1 MALTIQLHNKIF
13 EPAAEHKNILSLVL
27 LLNLPSQLRHFSLQV
42 KIADL
47 LSLVDRLKQ
56 MDMTKTDILGLDKKR
71 HQEKNSIV
79 ELFIAVDKVRK
90 FPPFYLQASN
100 YLHEQPRIDRDLLTR
115 LQFCEE
121 CWKNVAT
128 FD

>member
-1 MALTIQLHNKIF
+1 MALPIQLHNKLF
-13 EPAAEHKNILSLVL
+13 EPAAEHKNVLSLVL

-42 KIADL
+42 EVANF

-56 MDMTKTDILGLDKKR
+56 MDMAKTDVLGLDKKR

-79 ELFIAVDKVRK
+79 ELFIAGNKVRK
-90 FPPFYLQASN
+90 FPPLYIQACN
-100 YLHEQPRIDRDLLTR
+100 YLHKQPRIYRDLLTQ
-115 LQFCEE
+115 LQFCKE
-121 CWKNVAT
+121 CWQNVAT